1 VTRET
6 NLAELTDRLLTL
18 PVGAR
23 SIVAIIGAP
32 GSGKSTLADALVRG
46 VNNATPNRAALLPM
60 DGYHFDDILL
70 TSLGRQA
77 RKGAPDTFDVDGLRH
92 MLARL
97 RENDADCVAIPVFDR
112 TIEIARAGAALI
124 QRTSDIIVVEGTY
137 LLLEQQPWKGLAP
150 LFDLTV
156 MIKTSPQTLRDRLM
170 LRWENAGIRPTEARR
185 KVEEND
191 LPNGDFAMKNSMA
204 TDFMIET

>member
-1 VTRET
+1 MTRET
-6 NLAELTDRLLTL
+6 NLSELTDRLLML
-18 PVGAR
+18 PVDRR

-46 VNNATPNRAALLPM
+46 VNNANPNCAALLPM

-70 TSLGRQA
+70 TSLGQQA
-77 RKGAPDTFDVDGLRH
+77 RKGAPDTFDVDGLHH

-97 RENDADCVAIPVFDR
+97 RENDADSVAIPVFDR

-124 QRTSDIIVVEGTY
+124 QKTSNIIVVEGNY
-137 LLLEQQPWKGLAP
+137 LLLELYPWKGLAP
-150 LFDLTV
+150 LFDVTV

-170 LRWENAGIRPTEARR
+170 LRWKNMGIDPTEARR
-185 KVEEND
+185 KVEKND
-191 LPNGDFAMKNSMA
+191 LPNGDFVMKNSRG
-204 TDFMIET
+204 TDFMIKT